1 MIISSFVH
9 KFFVEFIRQAL
20 RDYQQLLYTCFKLTC
35 NMQILCVLCGWL
47 SALLLL
53 QVTVLPS
60 LASQIP
66 GYDHRG
72 GQQVDF
78 REETVSSTPDY
89 GVLKKIRNLQGGW
102 VTRDLPQYIPSC
114 KSSGNSRKSFS
125 RESGPA
131 YKLTVCLLQ
140 QICALEQLAIRE
152 HADPCF
158 VSFGFLG
165 L

>member
-1 MIISSFVH
+1 
-9 KFFVEFIRQAL
+9 
-20 RDYQQLLYTCFKLTC
+20 
-35 NMQILCVLCGWL
+35 MQILCVLCGWL

-102 VTRDLPQYIPSC
+102 VTRDLP
-114 KSSGNSRKSFS
+114 
-125 RESGPA
+125 
-131 YKLTVCLLQ
+131 
-140 QICALEQLAIRE
+140 
-152 HADPCF
+152 
-158 VSFGFLG
+158 
-165 L
+165 